1 MTDCAF
7 PGDGRAC
14 FCDGPCR
21 FLAIPERT
29 EPHEPDDPGMSA
41 ADILEKVADR
51 LSARKGPSGHVEDT
65 LRVIA
70 QELRLLASELR
81 G

>member
-1 MTDCAF
+1 MTECAF
-7 PGDGRAC
+7 PGERAC

-21 FLAIPERT
+21 FLAVPERT

-41 ADILEKVADR
+41 IDILEQVAER
-51 LSARKGPSGHVEDT
+51 LER
-65 LRVIA
+65 LRFSDVMSPLDATRAVATEIRAVI
-70 QELRLLASELR
+70 SELR